1 MGETSRAQ
9 YERDAVE
16 FASRAVKFDLEGNPG
31 PRCLLLQGSSSSI
44 AVGNAELVKLTSSTH
59 LPVTSNAQQ
68 LQLDRAKFLLSQ
80 ALDEDEADNYQEAL
94 ELYTL
99 AVELCLQARAATDD
113 KALHEKLTS
122 IASQGLERAES
133 IKAKLASS
141 CGSGSTIIRPAPSAP
156 MLEGARPSGS
166 SKASNT
172 SLTTRFSSEASTTS
186 SSLSFPGADG
196 EHVRDAGNKLLIS
209 GSDGYTR
216 DEIEVLRKT
225 SVINGREYV
234 PFLETDKRDRFAFKL
249 PFCDPDGKL
258 SLSPKQRASFSHW
271 ARLEELSSDP
281 KIIEVVDCFSIRQT
295 VVSDC
300 SFVASLAVSGL
311 YEKRFKKKII
321 TSIIFPQN
329 RQGQPVYN
337 PCGKYTVKLNIN
349 GVPRKVVID
358 DYLPMGKSSEMLC
371 SYSNNKNEFWVSLL
385 EKAYMK
391 VMGGYDFP
399 GSNSNIDLHALTGW
413 IPERVSLHGSADT
426 PFDAEALFNKLLD
439 RHPTWRCAGHSCHWG
454 AE

>member
-1 MGETSRAQ
+1 
-9 YERDAVE
+9 
-16 FASRAVKFDLEGNPG
+16 
-31 PRCLLLQGSSSSI
+31 
-44 AVGNAELVKLTSSTH
+44 
-59 LPVTSNAQQ
+59 
-68 LQLDRAKFLLSQ
+68 AKFLLSQ

-99 AVELCLQARAATDD
+99 TVELCLQVRAATDE

-133 IKAKLASS
+133 IKAKLASR

-156 MLEGARPSGS
+156 MLEGARPIGG
-166 SKASNT
+166 SKASDT

-186 SSLSFPGADG
+186 SSLSFSGADG
-196 EHVRDAGNKLLIS
+196 EQVRDAGNKLLIS
-209 GSDGYTR
+209 DSEGYTL
-216 DEIEVLRKT
+216 DEIGVLRKT

-249 PFCDPDGKL
+249 PFCDPDGRL

-281 KIIEVVDCFSIRQT
+281 KIIEGVDCFSIRQT

-349 GVPRKVVID
+349 DVPRKVVID

-371 SYSNNKNEFWVSLL
+371 SYSNNKN
-385 EKAYMK
+385 
-391 VMGGYDFP
+391 DFLGVTAGEGP
-399 GSNSNIDLHALTGW
+399 HEGHGW
-413 IPERVSLHGSADT
+413 L
-426 PFDAEALFNKLLD
+426 
-439 RHPTWRCAGHSCHWG
+439 
-454 AE
+454 

>member
-1 MGETSRAQ
+1 MEAG
-9 YERDAVE
+9 
-16 FASRAVKFDLEGNPG
+16 G
-31 PRCLLLQGSSSSI
+31 P
-44 AVGNAELVKLTSSTH
+44 
-59 LPVTSNAQQ
+59 
-68 LQLDRAKFLLSQ
+68 
-80 ALDEDEADNYQEAL
+80 L

-156 MLEGARPSGS
+156 MLEGARPIDG

-209 GSDGYTR
+209 GSEGYTR

-225 SVINGREYV
+225 SVINGRDV
-234 PFLETDKRDRFAFKL
+234 PPSATGHDSRSCR
-249 PFCDPDGKL
+249 P
-258 SLSPKQRASFSHW
+258 
-271 ARLEELSSDP
+271 DP

-358 DYLPMGKSSEMLC
+358 DCLPMGKSSEMLC

-413 IPERVSLHGSADT
+413 IPERGSVFMEAQTHPSTQRHYSTNCSTDT
-426 PFDAEALFNKLLD
+426 NVVMCWSPL
-439 RHPTWRCAGHSCHWG
+439 PPGS
-454 AE
+454 